1 MSISLDN
8 TYMMSHGEDTSIREE
23 DENSHPL
30 DGTDEWIAVKPFVL
44 DKCINL
50 NNEIV
55 NIVSISVEKEKVSLL
70 TP

>member
-1 MSISLDN
+1 MSMSLDN
-8 TYMMSHGEDTSIREE
+8 TSMISHEENTSIREE
-23 DENSHPL
+23 DGSSQPL

-55 NIVSISVEKEKVSLL
+55 NIVSISVEKEKVSL
-70 TP
+70 